1 MDVRGP
7 IEGGDVKGN
16 LSQVR
21 HESVQHPAHKAAG
34 PHEKHSTSNR
44 TDSEINQIVEQ
55 LKQVPEV
62 RVEVVAQTLEK
73 LRSGELLTRASAE
86 NAAKAILDLGE
97 DASN

>member
-16 LSQVR
+16 FAQVR
-21 HESVQHPAHKAAG
+21 HESVQHSAHKAAG
-34 PHEKHSTSNR
+34 PHEKQAISNR
-44 TDSEINQIVEQ
+44 TDSEINQIVAR
-55 LKQVPEV
+55 LKEVPEV
-62 RVEVVAQTLEK
+62 RAEMVAQTLEK

-86 NAAKAILDLGE
+86 NTAKAILDEGG